1 MSDPTDR
8 DDKDDANKAGDVL
21 PPERHAG
28 LSGAGLSGAGSSE
41 KARKAPPV
49 IEGVAETSGAEK
61 DEGAEAS
68 SSTHARGA
76 VNSVTSVFAV
86 SLGAAIV
93 GALVVGGGLFG
104 FGLLSGGRDADP
116 QVLSELAAKVEANA
130 TTNAVQS
137 SDLAS
142 VTEDLRT
149 AKVAADGA
157 AARDARLDALEASA
171 KDMAAT
177 LEAARVAGEAGVARL
192 DEMQKNMPPAD
203 IAQRIDTLTAM
214 VKALN
219 TAVDALVPKI
229 TDMDARVAALEAK
242 KDDPDAAARAALGLA
257 LSNLSR
263 VASRAEPFERELDVV
278 AQFLPSEPEL
288 AELKLVASEGVPTEA
303 SLEARFPA
311 LVTAVLD
318 AERAASDDSAWQ
330 KFVSNAR
337 KLVTLRRTGEI
348 AGEDTD
354 AVLARME
361 ERMKRG
367 DLSAVIAEARGL
379 KGVAA
384 EAAAPWLKDASARVV
399 TNDLL
404 SALTANVTKR
414 LAQGA
419 QG

>member
-28 LSGAGLSGAGSSE
+28 LSD

-61 DEGAEAS
+61 DEGAKAS

-86 SLGAAIV
+86 SLGAAII

-104 FGLLSGGRDADP
+104 LGLLGGGSRDVNP

-157 AARDARLDALEASA
+157 AARDARLDALEATA

-219 TAVDALVPKI
+219 TAVDALAPKI

-278 AQFLPSEPEL
+278 AQFLPDEPEL

>member
-28 LSGAGLSGAGSSE
+28 LSD

-61 DEGAEAS
+61 DEGAKAS

-86 SLGAAIV
+86 SLGAAII

-104 FGLLSGGRDADP
+104 LGLLGGGSRDVDP
-116 QVLSELAAKVEANA
+116 QALSELAVKVEANA
-130 TTNAVQS
+130 TANAEQS

-157 AARDARLDALEASA
+157 AARDARLDALEATA

-219 TAVDALVPKI
+219 TAVDALAPKI

-278 AQFLPSEPEL
+278 AQFLPDEPEL

>member
-8 DDKDDANKAGDVL
+8 DDKHDAEQAGDVL
-21 PPERHAG
+21 PPERNAA
-28 LSGAGLSGAGSSE
+28 SPE
-41 KARKAPPV
+41 RDRKAPPV
-49 IEGVAETSGAEK
+49 IEAVADADEAAPKNSSGAK
-61 DEGAEAS
+61 SGGAAGS
-68 SSTHARGA
+68 LPG
-76 VNSVTSVFAV
+76 VMAV
-86 SLGAAIV
+86 SLGAAIA
-93 GALVVGGGLFG
+93 GALIVGGGLFALG
-104 FGLLSGGRDADP
+104 FLNNGESADA
-116 QVLSELAAKVEANA
+116 QALSELAAKVEANTA
-130 TTNAVQS
+130 TDAAQT
-137 SDLAS
+137 DTLAS
-142 VTEDLRT
+142 VTAELQK
-149 AKVAADGA
+149 AQQVADGA
-157 AARDARLDALEASA
+157 SARDARLEALEASTTEMTAALDAA
-171 KDMAAT
+171 KA
-177 LEAARVAGEAGVARL
+177 AGEAGIARL

-219 TAVDALVPKI
+219 TAVDALAPKVE
-229 TDMDARVAALEAK
+229 DMSARVAALEAK

-278 AQFLPSEPEL
+278 AQFLPDEPEL
-288 AELKLVASEGVPTEA
+288 AELKLVASAGVPTEA

-318 AERAASDDSAWQ
+318 AERAASDDSLWQ
-330 KFVSNAR
+330 KFLSNAR
-337 KLVTLRRTGEI
+337 KLITLRRTGEI
-348 AGEDTD
+348 AGDDTD

-367 DLSAVIAEARGL
+367 DLSAVIAEAQGL

-384 EAAAPWLKDASARVV
+384 DAAAPWLKDASARVA

-404 SALTANVTKR
+404 GALTANITKR

-419 QG
+419 EG

>member
-8 DDKDDANKAGDVL
+8 DDKDDANRAGDVL
-21 PPERHAG
+21 PPERHA
-28 LSGAGLSGAGSSE
+28 ASSD
-41 KARKAPPV
+41 KARRVPPV
-49 IEGVAETSGAEK
+49 IEGVAEADEASG
-61 DEGAEAS
+61 EGASA
-68 SSTHARGA
+68 STHARGA

-86 SLGAAIV
+86 SLGAAII
-93 GALVVGGGLFG
+93 GALVAGGGLFG
-104 FGLLSGGRDADP
+104 LGLLTDSNDVDT
-116 QVLSELAAKVEANA
+116 QVLSTLAAKVDENA
-130 TTNAVQS
+130 TTNAAQS

-142 VTEDLRT
+142 VAAALRA
-149 AKVAADGA
+149 AKEVADGESQRA
-157 AARDARLDALEASA
+157 TRLDALEAGA

-177 LEAARVAGEAGVARL
+177 LEAAKAASEAGAARL

-203 IAQRIDTLTAM
+203 IAQRIDTLSAM

-219 TAVDALVPKI
+219 TAVDALAPKVA
-229 TDMDARVAALEAK
+229 DMDVRVAALEAK

-263 VASRAEPFERELDVV
+263 VASRDEPFERELDVV
-278 AQFLPSEPEL
+278 AQFLPNEPEL
-288 AELKLVASEGVPTEA
+288 AELKLVATEGVPTQA

-311 LVTAVLD
+311 LVTSVLD
-318 AERAASDDSAWQ
+318 AERAASDDSLWQ

-337 KLVTLRRTGEI
+337 KLITLRRTGEI

-367 DLSAVIAEARGL
+367 DLSAVIAEAQGL
-379 KGVAA
+379 KGEAGLKGAAA
-384 EAAAPWLKDASARVV
+384 EAAAPWLKDANARVA

-404 SALTANVTKR
+404 AALTANVTKR

-419 QG
+419 EG

>member
-1 MSDPTDR
+1 MSDPTSN
-8 DDKDDANKAGDVL
+8 DDKNDAGKAGDVL
-21 PPERHAG
+21 PPERHV
-28 LSGAGLSGAGSSE
+28 GLSGAGSSE
-41 KARKAPPV
+41 KARKEPPV
-49 IEGVAETSGAEK
+49 IEAVAEK
-61 DEGAEAS
+61 DQEDTS
-68 SSTHARGA
+68 STSTHARGA

-93 GALVVGGGLFG
+93 AALVVGGGLFG
-104 FGLLSGGRDADP
+104 FGLLSGSNDVDTQA
-116 QVLSELAAKVEANA
+116 LSELAAKVEANA
-130 TTNAVQS
+130 TTNAAQS
-137 SDLAS
+137 SDLAN
-142 VTEDLRT
+142 VTAELRD
-149 AKVAADGA
+149 AKEVADGA
-157 AARDARLDALEASA
+157 GQRDARLDALEASA
-171 KDMAAT
+171 KEMAAT

-219 TAVDALVPKI
+219 TAVDALAPKVA
-229 TDMDARVAALEAK
+229 DMDARVAALEAK

-278 AQFLPSEPEL
+278 AQFLPDEPEL
-288 AELKLVASEGVPTEA
+288 AELKLVAADGVPTQA

-311 LVTAVLD
+311 LVTDVLD
-318 AERAASDDSAWQ
+318 AERAASDDSLWQ
-330 KFVSNAR
+330 KFMSNAR
-337 KLVTLRRTGEI
+337 KLITLRRTGEI

-367 DLSAVIAEARGL
+367 DLSAVIAEAQGL
-379 KGVAA
+379 KGAA
-384 EAAAPWLKDASARVV
+384 ATAAAPWLKDASARVA

-404 SALTANVTKR
+404 GALTANVTKR

-419 QG
+419 EG

>member
-1 MSDPTDR
+1 MSDPTSN
-8 DDKDDANKAGDVL
+8 DDKNDAGKAGDVL
-21 PPERHAG
+21 PPERHV
-28 LSGAGLSGAGSSE
+28 GLSGAGSSE
-41 KARKAPPV
+41 KARKEPPV
-49 IEGVAETSGAEK
+49 IEAVAEK
-61 DEGAEAS
+61 DQEDTS
-68 SSTHARGA
+68 STSTHARGA

-93 GALVVGGGLFG
+93 AALVVGGGLFG
-104 FGLLSGGRDADP
+104 FGLLTGSNDVDTQA
-116 QVLSELAAKVEANA
+116 LSELAAKVEANA
-130 TTNAVQS
+130 TTNAAQS
-137 SDLAS
+137 SDLAN
-142 VTEDLRT
+142 VTAELRD
-149 AKVAADGA
+149 AKEVADGA
-157 AARDARLDALEASA
+157 GQRDARLDALEASA
-171 KDMAAT
+171 KEMAAT

-219 TAVDALVPKI
+219 TAVDALAPKVA
-229 TDMDARVAALEAK
+229 DMDARVAALEAK

-278 AQFLPSEPEL
+278 AQFLPDEPEL
-288 AELKLVASEGVPTEA
+288 AELKLVAADGVPTQA

-311 LVTAVLD
+311 LVTDVLD
-318 AERAASDDSAWQ
+318 AERAASDDSLWQ
-330 KFVSNAR
+330 KFMSNAR
-337 KLVTLRRTGEI
+337 KLITLRRTGEI

-367 DLSAVIAEARGL
+367 DLSAVIAEAQGL
-379 KGVAA
+379 KGAA
-384 EAAAPWLKDASARVV
+384 ATAAAPWLKDASARVA

-404 SALTANVTKR
+404 GALTANVTKR

-419 QG
+419 EG

>member
-28 LSGAGLSGAGSSE
+28 LSD

-61 DEGAEAS
+61 DEGAKAS

-86 SLGAAIV
+86 SLGAAII

-104 FGLLSGGRDADP
+104 LGLLGGGSRDVDP
-116 QVLSELAAKVEANA
+116 QALSELAVKVEANA
-130 TTNAVQS
+130 TANAEQS

-157 AARDARLDALEASA
+157 AARDARLDALEATA

-219 TAVDALVPKI
+219 TAVDALAPKI

>member
-1 MSDPTDR
+1 MSDPTSN
-8 DDKDDANKAGDVL
+8 DDKNDAGKAGDVL
-21 PPERHAG
+21 PPERHV
-28 LSGAGLSGAGSSE
+28 GLSGAGSSGSGSSE
-41 KARKAPPV
+41 KARKEPPV
-49 IEGVAETSGAEK
+49 IEAVAEK
-61 DEGAEAS
+61 DQEDTS
-68 SSTHARGA
+68 STSTHARGA

-93 GALVVGGGLFG
+93 AALVVGGGLFG
-104 FGLLSGGRDADP
+104 FGLLSGSNDVDTQA
-116 QVLSELAAKVEANA
+116 LSELAAKVEANA
-130 TTNAVQS
+130 TTNAAQS
-137 SDLAS
+137 SDLAN
-142 VTEDLRT
+142 VTAELRD
-149 AKVAADGA
+149 AKEVADGA
-157 AARDARLDALEASA
+157 GQRDARLDALEASA
-171 KDMAAT
+171 KEMAAT

-219 TAVDALVPKI
+219 TAVDALAPKVA
-229 TDMDARVAALEAK
+229 DMDARVAALEAK

-278 AQFLPSEPEL
+278 AQFLPDEPEL
-288 AELKLVASEGVPTEA
+288 AELKLVAADGVPTQA

-311 LVTAVLD
+311 LVTDVLD
-318 AERAASDDSAWQ
+318 AERAASDDSLWQ
-330 KFVSNAR
+330 KFMSNAR
-337 KLVTLRRTGEI
+337 KLITLRRTGEI

-367 DLSAVIAEARGL
+367 DLSAVIAEAQGL
-379 KGVAA
+379 KGAA
-384 EAAAPWLKDASARVV
+384 ATAAAPWLKDASARVA

-404 SALTANVTKR
+404 GALTANVTKR

-419 QG
+419 EG